1 MLEPSAN
8 HGVTTVVV
16 GSCGIGF
23 APARPEHHA
32 LLIETMEYVEDVPGA
47 VLEAAMP
54 WAWETFPEFLDFLEA
69 GVKNAPEGNP
79 FAEALRDVV
88 KR

>member
-1 MLEPSAN
+1 MDEFKSKF
-8 HGVTTVVV
+8 V
-16 GSCGIGF
+16 
-23 APARPEHHA
+23 
-32 LLIETMEYVEDVPGA
+32 
-47 VLEAAMP
+47 AAMARELAAMAESSKNP
-54 WAWETFPEFLDFLEA
+54 TLPIPEFLDFLEA